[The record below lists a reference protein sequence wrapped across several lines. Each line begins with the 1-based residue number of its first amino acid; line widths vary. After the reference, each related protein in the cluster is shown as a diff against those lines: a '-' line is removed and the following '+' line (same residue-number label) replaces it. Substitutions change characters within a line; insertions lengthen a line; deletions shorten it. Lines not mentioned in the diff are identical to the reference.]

1 MIADTC
7 RLSSCAIAFRK
18 TLDEDFR
25 CTDITKAD
33 IICDDER
40 TPRTKESNAA
50 RYDLLHL
57 PIDHSELAEVVTAPA
72 AVTKQVFSLG
82 AEYYGRYYYSG
93 RTSYAY
99 DYIYSRVISL

>member
-1 MIADTC
+1 MRCAGKESSTVSLPVMISDTC

-57 PIDHSELAEVVTAPA
+57 PIDHSELAEVVTAPTA
-72 AVTKQVFSLG
+72 AVTKQVSFSRRN
-82 AEYYGRYYYSG
+82 E
-93 RTSYAY
+93 
-99 DYIYSRVISL
+99 